1 MTKILLEVTC
11 NPGHGGEETPK
22 RFTLAGRAIEIAEV
36 ADAWL
41 APDHRYFKVRGHDG
55 RWYIIRH
62 DVTAGNWEL
71 TMYDRTGAIATR
83 TG

>member
-1 MTKILLEVTC
+1 MTKIMLEVTC
-11 NPGHGGEETPK
+11 SPGHGGEETPK
-22 RFTLAGRAIEIAEV
+22 RFALAGRAIEIAEV
-36 ADAWL
+36 ADAWF

-62 DVTAGNWEL
+62 DVAAGHWEL